1 MKETKLSLL
10 DCGDSFRYG
19 GYNWTIIKEDS
30 SKRYCLCDTLV
41 SAPCIA
47 KGTDHTDDYVT
58 LNTDIPWETQDDTQT
73 YNPFRVLLN
82 ADFLDYLIT
91 NGALYKDFY
100 PMERDLTADD
110 GTTLDYE
117 HEIEDTIT
125 LLTADEYRKNRKYIR
140 NANNQNCPYFTITPK
155 SYNSYNSNNW
165 KVIFIDGTIGDIRSI
180 VSNIIASD
188 MIEPLIRKH
197 FRPMICLSRN
207 ATVFVEECS
216 DT

>member
-19 GYNWTIIKEDS
+19 GYNWTIIKEDWNR
-30 SKRYCLCDTLV
+30 RYCLCDTLV
-41 SAPCIA
+41 AAPCIA

-91 NGALYKDFY
+91 NGARYKDFC

-110 GTTLDYE
+110 GTTPNYG
-117 HEIEDTIT
+117 HEITDTVT
-125 LLTADEYRKNRKYIR
+125 LLTADEYRKNRKYIKYI
-140 NANNQNCPYFTITPK
+140 NYPDIPYFTITPQSCIHYDK
-155 SYNSYNSNNW
+155 DCW
-165 KVIFIDGTIGDIRSI
+165 QVIFQDGIIGSI
-180 VSNIIASD
+180 STDLLGEYIC
-188 MIEPLIRKH
+188 KY

-207 ATVFVEECS
+207 AAVFVEEDS
-216 DT
+216 DI